1 MHTPARPRI
10 EPASAHFS
18 FLRRPFLA
26 AAAAVIVLFSGR
38 THALE
43 PVRVAEDVYAFIGA
57 SEEASPAN
65 EGFTG
70 NAGFIVGT
78 DGIVVIDTGSS
89 YRIGR
94 EMLAAMRR
102 VSDKP
107 VVLVVN
113 THALQEFLFGNAAFV
128 RSGTSL
134 LTHRRSAQLM
144 RERCEHCLET
154 LRRLLGERAMAGTRL
169 VIPDRLVDD
178 SQCLHVAGRELEL
191 LHFGWGATPGDLAVL
206 DRRSGVVF
214 AGGLASIGRVP
225 DTRDGRLEG
234 WIAALDAL
242 AMLPARQV
250 IPGHGP
256 VSAIAEVR
264 HTRAYLVALDALVQ
278 RLYGDGLSLLEAL
291 DSSDL
296 PAYRHWGAYATVHRR
311 NVQQRYLELELD
323 DLEGR

>member
-1 MHTPARPRI
+1 MHTPALPRI
-10 EPASAHFS
+10 TPSAAHIGS
-18 FLRRPFLA
+18 LRRFLLA
-26 AAAAVIVLFSGR
+26 AAIAVIALLRGWA
-38 THALE
+38 HALE

-57 SEEASPAN
+57 SEEPSPAN
-65 EGFTG
+65 GGFTG

-113 THALQEFLFGNAAFV
+113 THAVQEFLFGNAAFV
-128 RSGTSL
+128 HSGTSL
-134 LTHRRSAQLM
+134 LTHRRSAELM
-144 RERCEHCLET
+144 RERCEHCLEN
-154 LRRLLGERAMAGTRL
+154 LRLLLGERAMAGTQL
-169 VIPDRLVDD
+169 VIPERLVDD
-178 SQCLHVAGRELEL
+178 SQWLHVAGRELEL

-206 DRRSGVVF
+206 DRRSGIVF
-214 AGGLASIGRVP
+214 AGGLTSIGRVP
-225 DTRDGRLEG
+225 DTRDGRIEG

-242 AMLPARQV
+242 TMLPARRV

-256 VSAIAEVR
+256 VSDIAEVR
-264 HTRAYLVALDALVQ
+264 HTRAYLVALDALV
-278 RLYGDGLSLLEAL
+278 RGLYGDGLSLLEAL
-291 DSSDL
+291 DASDL